1 MQDFTPGPEVVFGK
15 FLETPDVPVSSQ
27 ENMEAVET
35 ETAQQPAR
43 ISPFSRRFITEKF
56 LPWATKGG
64 LALADYGL
72 FSGSNFLLG
81 ILLARWLPPE
91 QYGAYALA
99 FSIFILVTFLY
110 QALLLEPLSVFSGTT
125 YSHNLRGY
133 LKSNLWLH
141 WGVSAVIC
149 LLLGGTALMAK
160 VWWHS
165 PVSAIAFAGMTA
177 ATPFILIHALGR
189 RSFYLKLSPGP
200 AAFGS
205 FFYFVVTA
213 SGAFLLY
220 KMNRLSAFSAFLVMG
235 FAALV
240 GGLIMVFQLNAKLE
254 PATAP
259 MKLRETWAKHWEY
272 GRWALG
278 SCIVGWIPTYV
289 YIPVVSKFFGLS
301 VAAELRALMN
311 LGAPV
316 LQTYAAL
323 SMLFLPYAAR
333 VQGKEGQK
341 GATALTRKLAA
352 LFVAGAVV
360 YWAVLIPLRRPVFN
374 LLYAGKYM
382 DSASL
387 LPLFAA
393 ETIIWSAALGPA
405 ILLRAMEYPRSL
417 FFANGAASIVALV
430 FGIPATR
437 YFGLHGVIWSMVIA
451 NVLYVAVAFLLLERR
466 VASLKAAQH
475 EVSVPVSLEEGA
487 F

>member
-1 MQDFTPGPEVVFGK
+1 MPPPPE
-15 FLETPDVPVSSQ
+15 
-27 ENMEAVET
+27 
-35 ETAQQPAR
+35 R
-43 ISPFSRRFITEKF
+43 ISPFSRRFIQEK
-56 LPWATKGG
+56 LIPWMTKGG
-64 LALADYGL
+64 LALVDYGL

-125 YSHNLRGY
+125 YRANLRGY
-133 LKSNLWLH
+133 LKSNVWLH
-141 WGVSAVIC
+141 WGVSAVVC
-149 LLLGGTALMAK
+149 LLLGGTAVAAK
-160 VWWHS
+160 LWWHS
-165 PVSAIAFAGMTA
+165 PASATAFAGMTA

-205 FFYFVVTA
+205 LFYFALTV
-213 SGAFLLY
+213 SGAFVVY
-220 KMNRLSAFSAFLVMG
+220 KMGRLSAFTAFLVMG
-235 FAALV
+235 FAAMI
-240 GGLIMVFQLNAKLE
+240 GGLIMVLQLHAKLE
-254 PATAP
+254 PATAT
-259 MKLRETWAKHWEY
+259 MHLRETWSKHWEY
-272 GRWALG
+272 GKWALG
-278 SCIVGWIPTYV
+278 TCIVGWIPTYV
-289 YIPVVSKFFGLS
+289 YIPLVSKFSGLA

-311 LGAPV
+311 LGGPV

-323 SMLFLPYAAR
+323 SLLFLPYAAR
-333 VQGKEGQK
+333 IQGERGRK
-341 GATALTRKLAA
+341 GTEALTRRLAL
-352 LFVAGAVV
+352 LFVAGAIA

-382 DSASL
+382 DSATL

-405 ILLRAMEYPRSL
+405 IVLRAMEYPRSL

-437 YFGLHGVIWSMVIA
+437 YFGLHGVIWSMVAA
-451 NVLYVAVAFLLLERR
+451 NVLYVAVAFVMLERK
-466 VASLKAAQH
+466 VASLKA
-475 EVSVPVSLEEGA
+475 EERKTPVPLAGEEAA

>member
-1 MQDFTPGPEVVFGK
+1 M
-15 FLETPDVPVSSQ
+15 PVDSQ
-27 ENMEAVET
+27 EKMTAAS
-35 ETAQQPAR
+35 ETAVRAPER
-43 ISPFSRRFITEKF
+43 IPLLSRRFIAEKF
-56 LPWATKGG
+56 LPWVAKGG
-64 LALADYGL
+64 LALIDYGL

-125 YSHNLRGY
+125 YSANLRGY
-133 LKSNLWLH
+133 LKANLWLH
-141 WGVSAVIC
+141 WGISAVIC
-149 LLLGGTALMAK
+149 LLLGGTAVMAK

-165 PVSAIAFAGMTA
+165 PASAMAFAGMAA

-205 FFYFVVTA
+205 SFYFALTVG
-213 SGAFLLY
+213 GAFFVY
-220 KMNRLSAFSAFLVMG
+220 KMGRLSAFSAFLVMG
-235 FAALV
+235 FAAMV
-240 GGLIMVFQLNAKLE
+240 GGFIMVFQLHAKLE

-259 MKLRETWAKHWEY
+259 MHLRETWTKHWEY
-272 GRWALG
+272 GKWALG
-278 SCIVGWIPTYV
+278 TCIVGWIPTYV
-289 YIPVVSKFFGLS
+289 YIPLVSKFSGLA

-311 LGAPV
+311 LGGPV

-333 VQGKEGQK
+333 IQGEEGQK
-341 GATALTRKLAA
+341 GTSALTRKLAA
-352 LFVAGAVV
+352 LFVVGAVA
-360 YWAVLIPLRRPVFN
+360 YWAVLIPLRRPVFQ

-405 ILLRAMEYPRSL
+405 IMLRAMEYPRSL
-417 FFANGAASIVALV
+417 FFANGAASVVALV

-437 YFGLHGVIWSMVIA
+437 YFGLHGVIWSMVAA
-451 NVLYVAVAFLLLERR
+451 NVLYVSVAFVMLERR
-466 VASLKAAQH
+466 VASLKAR
-475 EVSVPVSLEEGA
+475 ERNVPVPLRAEEGA